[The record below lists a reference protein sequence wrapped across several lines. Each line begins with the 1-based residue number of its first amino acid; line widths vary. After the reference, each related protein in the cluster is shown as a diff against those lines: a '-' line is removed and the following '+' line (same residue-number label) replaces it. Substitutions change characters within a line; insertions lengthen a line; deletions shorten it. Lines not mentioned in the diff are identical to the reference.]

1 MNQGT
6 PTPWGR
12 GPVRIFIATLA
23 LLWLVQIGANLAGFR
38 IIRPNLEKA
47 EDHAVYGRPYTHK

>member
-1 MNQGT
+1 MKQGT

-12 GPVRIFIATLA
+12 APVRIFIACLA
-23 LLWLVQIGANLAGFR
+23 VLWLVQIGANLFGFR

-47 EDHAVYGRPYTHK
+47 EDQVVYGRPYTHK